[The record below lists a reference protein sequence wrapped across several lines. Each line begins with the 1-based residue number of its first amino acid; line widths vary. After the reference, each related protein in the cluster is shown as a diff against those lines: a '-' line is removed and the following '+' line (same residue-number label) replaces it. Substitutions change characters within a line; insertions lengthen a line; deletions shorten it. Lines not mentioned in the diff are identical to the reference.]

1 MAIVVVGSINLD
13 LVTTVDRFPSPGET
27 LSGHS
32 FAMHPGGK
40 GANQAVA
47 AARVGAEV
55 RMIGM
60 LGDDGFASILRAG
73 LEREGIDTA
82 GVGAVEGSS
91 GVASITV
98 NADAE
103 NMIVIAAG
111 ANAAVTPEYLRTQEH
126 LLDSASM
133 VLAQLEIPIE
143 TVLELGR
150 LCAERQIPLMLD
162 PAPARE
168 LPADLFP
175 LLTWFTPNET
185 EAAFYLDPAAQESA
199 TALLSLGLKG
209 VILKQGARGAML
221 ATASEQHRAAA
232 PAVTAVD
239 TTAAGDTCNGA
250 FAAAIASGL
259 SASNA
264 LDLAV
269 AAAALSVTRQGAQ
282 PSMPTRIEVEAFLL
296 RLKERRGLLPD

>member
-27 LSGHS
+27 ISGRS
-32 FAMHPGGK
+32 FGMHPGGK

-47 AARVGAEV
+47 AARMGAEV

-60 LGDDGFASILRAG
+60 LGDDEFASLLRAG

-82 GVGAVEGSS
+82 GVGTAEGAS
-91 GVASITV
+91 GVAAITV
-98 NADAE
+98 DADAE

-111 ANAAVTPEYLRTQEH
+111 ANAAVTPEYLRSQQH
-126 LLDSASM
+126 LLDGTSM

-150 LCAERQIPLMLD
+150 LCAQREIPLMLD
-162 PAPARE
+162 PAPAQE
-168 LPADLFP
+168 LPRDLFP
-175 LLTWFTPNET
+175 LITWFTPNET
-185 EAAFYLDPAAQESA
+185 EAAFYHESQAGEPAS
-199 TALLSLGLKG
+199 ALLAMGIKG

-221 ATASEQHRAAA
+221 ATAGQQHRATSPLVA
-232 PAVTAVD
+232 AVD

-250 FAAAIASGL
+250 FAAGVTGGL
-259 SASNA
+259 SAGDA
-264 LDLAV
+264 LELAV
-269 AAAALSVTRQGAQ
+269 AAAALSVTRAGAQ
-282 PSMPTRIEVEAFLL
+282 PSMPTRSEVEAFQ
-296 RLKERRGLLPD
+296 RDRK